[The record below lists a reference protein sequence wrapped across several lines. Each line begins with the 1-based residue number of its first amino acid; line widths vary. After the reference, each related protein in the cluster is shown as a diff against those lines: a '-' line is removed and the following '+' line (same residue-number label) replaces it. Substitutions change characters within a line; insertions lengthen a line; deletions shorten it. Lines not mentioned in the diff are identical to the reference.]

1 MQNKGKRFSI
11 NDQIKAS
18 EVRLIDEN
26 GNMQGV
32 ISIQKAL
39 DAAQK
44 ANLDLVEVSPNV
56 NPPVCKIA
64 NFGKM
69 RYEMQKK
76 AADAKKKQK
85 VVDVKEVKMSFN
97 IGRGDF
103 LTKVSKIEKFVN
115 SGHKVKLS
123 MRMRGR
129 EITHIG
135 IARNMI
141 SEVIQMV
148 QDYAKPESDPKQE
161 GMQLTVTFVKL

>member
-1 MQNKGKRFSI
+1 MQNKGKNFSI
-11 NDQIKAS
+11 NEQIRAS
-18 EVRLIDEN
+18 KVRLIDEN
-26 GNMQGV
+26 GEMKGV
-32 ISIQKAL
+32 VAIEDAL
-39 DAAQK
+39 ELAQK
-44 ANLDLVEVSPNV
+44 ANLDLVEVSPHV
-56 NPPVCKIA
+56 DPPVCKIA

-85 VVDVKEVKMSFN
+85 VVDVKEIKMSFN

-115 SGHKVKLS
+115 AGHKVKLS

-129 EITHIG
+129 EITHID
-135 IARNMI
+135 IARKMI
-141 SEVIQMV
+141 DEVVELV
-148 QDYAKPESDPKQE
+148 QGYAKPEANPKQE

>member
-1 MQNKGKRFSI
+1 MQNKGKKFSV
-11 NDQIKAS
+11 NEQIRAKQ
-18 EVRLIDEN
+18 VRLIDEN
-26 GNMQGV
+26 GEMKGV
-32 ISIQKAL
+32 VSTEEAL
-39 DAAQK
+39 ES
-44 ANLDLVEVSPNV
+44 ANRAGLDLVEVSPNV

-103 LTKVSKIEKFVN
+103 LTKVSKIEKFIN
-115 SGHKVKLS
+115 SGNKVKLS

-129 EITHIG
+129 EITHID
-135 IARNMI
+135 IAKDMI
-141 SEVIQMV
+141 NEVIDLV
-148 QDYAKPESDPKQE
+148 QEYAKPESNPKQE